1 MVIVL
6 AQPSLLSFI
15 TISIT
20 INWMHGCIGCHHFDL
35 DDGVLG
41 EHGQPGQGGVVE
53 GAGGV
58 GGEAV

>member
-6 AQPSLLSFI
+6 AKPSFI
-15 TISIT
+15 TISI
-20 INWMHGCIGCHHFDL
+20 IIGCHHFDL

-41 EHGQPGQGGVVE
+41 KHGQPGQGGVVE
-53 GAGGV
+53 GARGV

>member
-6 AQPSLLSFI
+6 AKPSLLSFI
-15 TISIT
+15 TISI
-20 INWMHGCIGCHHFDL
+20 IIGCHHFDL
-35 DDGVLG
+35 DNRVLG
-41 EHGQPGQGGVVE
+41 KHGQPGQGGVVE